1 MPKKYRLNDKHMILV
16 RDDEYLA
23 IVAQGL
29 ISKDKIIE
37 GKTIKGASQDC
48 QFSRA
53 LEGHE
58 ELTIGE
64 LLETL
69 PIKWVVDIRLKA
81 NDFMANEV
89 KEKCLEQVVTRG
101 NEDLTIHYYENV
113 DLIPTERSTLTLIL
127 GLIDYQKPSDRKL
140 LTAAKKEENRLSK
153 IAARTQRRQE
163 IKSLERS
170 FYIRPQDMIL

>member
-37 GKTIKGASQDC
+37 GKTIKGASRDC

-113 DLIPTERSTLTLIL
+113 DLIPVERSTLTLIL
-127 GLIDYQKPSDRKL
+127 KLIDYQKPSRP
-140 LTAAKKEENRLSK
+140 LTATEKETKRLNTQ
-153 IAARTQRRQE
+153 AARVQRQE
-163 IKSLERS
+163 QMRELDRSSYIK
-170 FYIRPQDMIL
+170 PQDMIL